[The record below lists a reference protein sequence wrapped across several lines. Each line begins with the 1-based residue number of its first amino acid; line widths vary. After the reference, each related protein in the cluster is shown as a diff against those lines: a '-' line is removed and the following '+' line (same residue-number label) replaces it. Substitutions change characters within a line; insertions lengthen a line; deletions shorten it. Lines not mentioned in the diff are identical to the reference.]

1 MVLDS
6 SAVLAV
12 LFDEPERRAFTLSIE
27 RDPRRL
33 MSAANVLESALIAEA
48 RRGEPAGREFD
59 LLLHRADVQTMPVAA
74 AQVELARSAWRR
86 FGKGRHPAGLNFG
99 DCFAYALAA
108 ASGEALLFK
117 GEDFTRT
124 DIAAVGIGE

>member
-12 LFDEPERRAFTLSIE
+12 LFDEPERRAFTRSIE

-33 MSAANVLESALIAEA
+33 MSTANFLETSLVAEA
-48 RRGEPAGREFD
+48 RRGEPAGIELD
-59 LLLHRADVQTMPVAA
+59 LLVHRADVQLVPVDAEHVA
-74 AQVELARSAWRR
+74 LARAAWRR
-86 FGKGRHPAGLNFG
+86 FGRGRHPAGLNFG

-108 ASGEALLFK
+108 ASGEPMLFK
-117 GEDFTRT
+117 GQDFSHT
-124 DIAAVGIGE
+124 DIAAVATEV